1 MSNNHHSG
9 RGIYG
14 KGYYIALILCAAAI
28 GVTGILYYRNTQEA
42 QQVSQEPEQQAT
54 VAVDI
59 PQADMVVVATQP
71 VVIHQPAE
79 EAVATIP
86 LAPQTLK
93 TAAPLSGETVAE
105 FAMDCLSY
113 NQTTRDWRVH
123 NGVDIGAET
132 GTEVLA
138 AADGVVYTTY
148 NDDIMGTTVVIRHDG
163 GYTTQYASLAEE
175 LKVST
180 GEQISLGQAIG
191 TVGETALVET
201 AMGPHVHFSVLYN
214 DEAMDPAEF
223 VSLGTE

>member
-1 MSNNHHSG
+1 MSNNKNTG

-14 KGYYIALILCAAAI
+14 KGYYIALVLCAAAI
-28 GVTGILYYRNTQEA
+28 GITGILYYRNAREA
-42 QQVSQEPEQQAT
+42 QPVIQEPEQQAT

-59 PQADMVVVATQP
+59 QQEDQAVAATNPVVVHKPVEDTPVEAT
-71 VVIHQPAE
+71 
-79 EAVATIP
+79 
-86 LAPQTLK
+86 APKVLK
-93 TAAPLSGETVAE
+93 TAAPVSGETVASY
-105 FAMDCLSY
+105 AMDCLSY

-123 NGVDIGAET
+123 NGVDLAAEV

-180 GEQISLGQAIG
+180 GDTVSLGQAIG

-201 AMGPHVHFSVLYN
+201 AMGPHVHFSVIYN
-214 DEAMDPAEF
+214 DASMDPNEF
-223 VSLGTE
+223 LALGSN

>member
-1 MSNNHHSG
+1 MSNNKHSG

-28 GVTGILYYRNTQEA
+28 GITGIVYYRNAQEV
-42 QQVSQEPEQQAT
+42 QPVIQEPEQQAT

-59 PQADMVVVATQP
+59 QQEDLVVAATNPVVVHKP
-71 VVIHQPAE
+71 VE
-79 EAVATIP
+79 EAPVQVQT
-86 LAPQTLK
+86 PQVLK
-93 TAAPLSGETVAE
+93 TAAPLSGETVANY
-105 FAMDCLSY
+105 AMDCLSY

-123 NGVDIGAET
+123 NGMDIAAEA

-148 NDDIMGTTVVIRHDG
+148 ADDIMGTTVVIRHDG

-180 GEQISLGQAIG
+180 GDSVSLGQAIG

-201 AMGPHVHFSVLYN
+201 SMGPHVHFSVLYN
-214 DEAMDPAEF
+214 DESMDPNEF
-223 VSLGTE
+223 LALGSE